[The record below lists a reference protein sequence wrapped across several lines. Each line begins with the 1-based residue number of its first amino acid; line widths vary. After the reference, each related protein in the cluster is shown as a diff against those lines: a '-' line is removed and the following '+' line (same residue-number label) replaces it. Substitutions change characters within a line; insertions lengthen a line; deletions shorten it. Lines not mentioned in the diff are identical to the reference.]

1 MAVRYADGTGGV
13 GALLVGVTIALL
25 KNNAVTGIQIHIP
38 AGTASGGP
46 VASASFPPVTY
57 SQDDELDVSA
67 TFDSSGAHDTP
78 LLSCVVA

>member
-1 MAVRYADGTGGV
+1 
-13 GALLVGVTIALL
+13 
-25 KNNAVTGIQIHIP
+25 VTGIQIHIP